1 MKVWNPVA
9 MRAYAPALV
18 GWCLALAAGLRLEE
32 VREDCLA
39 LAMLPVLQ
47 GSVLALLGLTLACTM
62 VASLVLWRHR
72 RRDHRRVDAG
82 TTEAQHP
89 SAGTGMARA
98 GRH

>member
-1 MKVWNPVA
+1 MNVCTPMAV
-9 MRAYAPALV
+9 RAFAPALV

-32 VREDCLA
+32 VREDRLA
-39 LAMLPVLQ
+39 QAMLPVLQ
-47 GSVLALLGLTLACTM
+47 ASVVALLALTLACT
-62 VASLVLWRHR
+62 VAASLVLWRHR